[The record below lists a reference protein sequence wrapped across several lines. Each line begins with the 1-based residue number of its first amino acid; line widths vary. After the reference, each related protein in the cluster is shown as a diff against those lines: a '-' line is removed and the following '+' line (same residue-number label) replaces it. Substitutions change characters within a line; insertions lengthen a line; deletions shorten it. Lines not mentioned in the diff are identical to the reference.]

1 MNVIIL
7 VKLCQKITVIILD
20 SWWWVTTQ
28 VSSLPCLS
36 YCFGCC
42 NVLSPCRHQTYL
54 EGILSR
60 WNFFCS
66 IPVKTRVKMNIFW
79 YIDFLSVWNQ
89 LGDTC
94 LSPLATQ
101 TQAQQHTICMK
112 FTLKKLSRA
121 WGTCTQGVTYVSTK
135 FYETRFL
142 KLWDILKIY
151 SWNLCIVEWLTK
163 DFFVQR
169 FPFFPDIRQHLHFL
183 EEWDKCKWKQ

>member
-1 MNVIIL
+1 MHMYECDNSGENL
-7 VKLCQKITVIILD
+7 QKITVIILD

-36 YCFGCC
+36 FRLGCC

-54 EGILSR
+54 EWILSR
-60 WNFFCS
+60 WNSFLFNTY
-66 IPVKTRVKMNIFW
+66 KTCVKMNIFW
-79 YIDFLSVWNQ
+79 YIDFLSVWYQ

-142 KLWDILKIY
+142 KLWDILKNIFLKFMHCRMTY
-151 SWNLCIVEWLTK
+151 KGFFCTVISFLPRHQTASPFSWRMG
-163 DFFVQR
+163 QM
-169 FPFFPDIRQHLHFL
+169 
-183 EEWDKCKWKQ
+183 